1 MSTHIEPRDPSI
13 QNHAKID
20 LILEKYQYQAARLI
34 QILQAV
40 QDEYRYLPHEA
51 LTHITG
57 ALDLPAARVFGVASF
72 YAHFSME
79 PCGKYIIRLCDGT
92 ACHVKRSLPILEAL
106 YAKLGLSDRK
116 VTSDDMLFTIET
128 VNCLGA
134 CSLAPVMLINEEV
147 HGQITP
153 AAAIALID
161 EIIAREAQ
169 A

>member
-1 MSTHIEPRDPSI
+1 MSTHTEPLAASI
-13 QNHAKID
+13 HNHAKTD
-20 LILEKYQYQAARLI
+20 LILEKYQYQSARLI

-40 QDEYRYLPHEA
+40 QDEYRYLPNEV
-51 LTHITG
+51 LSHIIE
-57 ALDLPAARVFGVASF
+57 ALDLPAAKVFGVASF
-72 YAHFSME
+72 YSHFSME

-106 YAKLGLSDRK
+106 HARLGLSDEK

-153 AAAIALID
+153 ERAISLVD
-161 EIIAREAQ
+161 EIIALEAH